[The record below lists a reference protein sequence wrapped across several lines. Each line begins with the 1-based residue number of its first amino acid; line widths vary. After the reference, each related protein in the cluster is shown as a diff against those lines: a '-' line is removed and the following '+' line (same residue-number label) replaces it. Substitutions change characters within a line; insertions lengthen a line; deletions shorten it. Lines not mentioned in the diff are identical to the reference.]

1 MCIYTQIYTYIH
13 RRYLY
18 IIHAYT
24 NKLNLW
30 NKTQELLTV
39 FAQEERIRRIRL
51 LKSRVEKESLY
62 GI

>member
-18 IIHAYT
+18 TIHAYT

-39 FAQEERIRRIRL
+39 FAPEERRIRL